1 MVNYSKLPTQF
12 VETLI
17 LHANT
22 SYQDLEVAGGGVN
35 PQNETAS
42 HEAVVICLE
51 EVLHLD
57 TLVPLATLTRLD
69 LTNSYK
75 FTKTRLADQKVVPK
89 RVFALTF
96 HL

>member
-22 SYQDLEVAGGGVN
+22 SYQISRVQDLEVAGGGVN

-42 HEAVVICLE
+42 HEADVIC
-51 EVLHLD
+51 
-57 TLVPLATLTRLD
+57 R
-69 LTNSYK
+69 Y
-75 FTKTRLADQKVVPK
+75 
-89 RVFALTF
+89 ALF
-96 HL
+96 ILIQSFYMILYAFIIRFKC